1 MRMRQHCRMR
11 VVLLLRGVNIGKVR
25 FAMKELAAALVE
37 RGFADVR
44 TVLASGN
51 VVATA
56 AAEDP
61 AEAAAATS
69 AVIRD
74 RFGFDVTVL
83 GAPVPLV
90 RTAVDEY
97 PFPRAEDRHAYVV
110 FAERSEALAELLDA
124 AGPLDPAVERVRP
137 GEGVLY
143 WDAPKGST
151 LTTAFGKH
159 FGKRQASG
167 AVTTRN
173 LNTLEKIL
181 EVA

>member
-1 MRMRQHCRMR
+1 MRQHGR
-11 VVLLLRGVNIGKVR
+11 VRIVLLLRGVNIGKVR
-25 FAMKELAAALVE
+25 FGMKELAAALTE
-37 RGFADVR
+37 HGFADVR

-51 VVATA
+51 VVATVGDEGPAGA
-56 AAEDP
+56 AR
-61 AEAAAATS
+61 ATS
-69 AVIRD
+69 AVIRE

-83 GAPVPLV
+83 AVPVPLV
-90 RTAVDEY
+90 RTAVEEY
-97 PFPRAEDRHAYVV
+97 PFARTDGRHAYVV
-110 FAERSEALAELLDA
+110 FAERTEALAELRDS
-124 AGPLDPAVERVRP
+124 AGPLDPAVERVEP

-143 WDAPKGST
+143 WDAPKGQT
-151 LTTAFGKH
+151 LTTAFGRR